1 MWDRIANLRPGES
14 LVVGSD
20 PENQA
25 KITRTSDS
33 WYIQDA
39 DSRDG
44 TLLNNVA
51 VYGRKL
57 ITHGDHIRVGGEEQ
71 VSNLLPEPVPS
82 APPSRIVV
90 PPPVPPVWEAAP
102 PRPQPSET
110 VVPVP
115 PVWTAAPSNSV
126 SFTPKPSH
134 SISGVPSVALN
145 NAVQTVYIKGE
156 PRRILNNVTVSAK
169 KGEFIGVVGGSG
181 SGKSTLLKAIAGLGD
196 IDSGAILLDGQQVSR
211 AQLLSDKRIAYLPQ
225 DVVIHESLT
234 PNAALGY
241 IAELKKVGA
250 TRGERERIIASV
262 LERTGM
268 TQHANTPV
276 YRLSGGQRKRVAMAA
291 ELIGDPQIILLDEA
305 TSGLDPSTEKE
316 MMHLFKSLADEG
328 KTVICITHFPKHLFL
343 CDRLLYM
350 MEGNLIFSGT
360 PTECTEFFGVQTI
373 EEI

>member
-44 TLLNNVA
+44 TFLNNVA

-71 VSNLLPEPVPS
+71 VLNLLPEPVPS
-82 APPSRIVV
+82 APPSKIVV

-115 PVWTAAPSNSV
+115 PVWAAEPSNSV
-126 SFTPKPSH
+126 SFTPKTSH

-250 TRGERERIIASV
+250 TRGERE
-262 LERTGM
+262 
-268 TQHANTPV
+268 
-276 YRLSGGQRKRVAMAA
+276 
-291 ELIGDPQIILLDEA
+291 
-305 TSGLDPSTEKE
+305 
-316 MMHLFKSLADEG
+316 
-328 KTVICITHFPKHLFL
+328 
-343 CDRLLYM
+343 
-350 MEGNLIFSGT
+350 
-360 PTECTEFFGVQTI
+360 
-373 EEI
+373 